1 MNEIVKKSLLAGEKF
16 MVEMINKERKEKLK
30 KQVI

>member
-1 MNEIVKKSLLAGEKF
+1 MNEIVNKSLLAGENF